1 MNSEFWNNL
10 IFHEE
15 ESNRGELLTAALL
28 EVGGVRYP
36 KFGNILILAGGSG
49 SGKGHQLKNL
59 IGVEGKILDIDRLKE
74 LALQHYGIRK
84 TLQQKFGINVDDASN
99 FKDPEFTGKVHKA
112 LKQLNLKERLYN
124 TLNYIADLQERK
136 PNLIFDVT
144 LSDFGQFRD
153 ICDIAKTLHYDL
165 KNIHVV
171 WVLNTIEIALEQNSN
186 RERVVPEEVVR
197 SIFKNVSSTLKE
209 ICTLGSKLNSYMD
222 GDIWVS
228 FNRIGVDVE
237 GISGS
242 TGKGFFYTK
251 ANMFKIKPAGGS
263 VKFPVVEGKELTEK
277 IYEYTKDKNWLP

>member
-1 MNSEFWNNL
+1 MNKELWNNL

-15 ESNRGELLTAALL
+15 ESKKGLLLTAALL
-28 EVGGVRYP
+28 EVGGCRYP
-36 KFGNILILAGGSG
+36 KFGNIIILAGGSG

-59 IGVEGKILDIDRLKE
+59 IGIDGKVLDVDRLKE
-74 LALQHYGIRK
+74 LALKHYGIKK
-84 TLQQKFGINVDDASN
+84 TLQQNFGINVDNPES
-99 FKDPEFTGKVHKA
+99 FKDPEFAEQVHNA
-112 LKQLNLKERLYN
+112 LKKLKLKERFYDA
-124 TLNYIADLQERK
+124 LNYISNLQERK

-144 LSDFGQFRD
+144 LSDMEQFRD
-153 ICDIAKTLHYDL
+153 ICEIAKTLKYEL

-171 WVLNTIEIALEQNSN
+171 WVLNTLEVALKQNLN
-186 RERVVPEEVVR
+186 RERIVPEEVVH

-209 ICTLGSKLNSYMD
+209 ICSLGNKLKSYMD

-237 GISGS
+237 GVSGS

-251 ANMFKIKPAGGS
+251 ANMFKIKPAGGT